1 MDGREETADDP
12 AGGDR
17 LTSPLVADLRAAN
30 EQLLMAN
37 LRVHELATDVRD
49 INERLL
55 IAGLREQEFGRDA
68 GERAGATRG
77 DSGRHR

>member
-1 MDGREETADDP
+1 MDGREETA
-12 AGGDR
+12 GDTPR
-17 LTSPLVADLRAAN
+17 SGMLASPLVADLRAAN
-30 EQLLMAN
+30 EHLLMAN